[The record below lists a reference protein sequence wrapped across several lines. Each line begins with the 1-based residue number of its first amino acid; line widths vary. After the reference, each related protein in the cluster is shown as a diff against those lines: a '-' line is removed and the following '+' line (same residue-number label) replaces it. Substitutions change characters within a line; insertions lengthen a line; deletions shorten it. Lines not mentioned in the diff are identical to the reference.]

1 MLNMLE
7 STTLANAMW
16 LLKAAR
22 NNIERNQGEL
32 YNKFLEMINQEN
44 TIISREDLSGEFI
57 ELLSQF
63 QQNERLIRKHDTV
76 INAINHHLNCLCEQV
91 VEDMMKKGE
100 AEI

>member
-1 MLNMLE
+1 MIE
-7 STTLANAMW
+7 STTLASAMW

-22 NNIERNQGEL
+22 NKMERNQGEL
-32 YNKFLEMINQEN
+32 YSKFLEMINQEN
-44 TIISREDLSGEFI
+44 KIISREDLSGEFI

-63 QQNERLIRKHDTV
+63 QQTEKLIKKHDTV
-76 INAINHHLNCLCEQV
+76 INAINHHLNCMCEQA

>member
-1 MLNMLE
+1 MIE
-7 STTLANAMW
+7 STTLASAMW

-22 NNIERNQGEL
+22 NKMERNQGEL
-32 YNKFLEMINQEN
+32 YSKFLDMINQEN

-63 QQNERLIRKHDTV
+63 QQNEKLIRKHDTV
-76 INAINHHLNCLCEQV
+76 INAINHHLNCICEQA

>member
-7 STTLANAMW
+7 STTLASAMW

-22 NNIERNQGEL
+22 NKMERHQGEL
-32 YNKFLEMINQEN
+32 YSKFLEMVNQEN
-44 TIISREDLSGEFI
+44 KIISREDLSGEFI
-57 ELLSQF
+57 ELLAEF
-63 QQNERLIRKHDTV
+63 QENERLIRKHDTV
-76 INAINHHLNCLCEQV
+76 INAINHHLNCMCEQA

>member
-1 MLNMLE
+1 MIE
-7 STTLANAMW
+7 STTLASAMW

-22 NNIERNQGEL
+22 NKMERNQGEL
-32 YNKFLEMINQEN
+32 YSKFLDMVNQEN

-57 ELLSQF
+57 ELLSEF
-63 QQNERLIRKHDTV
+63 QQNERLIRKHDVV
-76 INAINHHLNCLCEQV
+76 INAINHHLNCLCEQA

>member
-7 STTLANAMW
+7 PTTLASAMW

-32 YNKFLEMINQEN
+32 YSKFLEMINQEN

-63 QQNERLIRKHDTV
+63 QQTEKLIRKHDAV
-76 INAINHHLNCLCEQV
+76 INAINHHLNCMCEQA

-100 AEI
+100 TEI